1 MGCVEKVIEGGRV
14 LYRDCAT
21 GKPAAPQPP
30 QAQDGP
36 GTELKAI
43 LLKWF
48 GIKASLGCSC
58 NAMARKM
65 NANGP
70 EWCEGPGMPEIM
82 SAMRTEH
89 GKRKTILPWSET
101 AAMWLIRK
109 ACKNARAKSA
119 VDKP

>member
-21 GKPAAPQPP
+21 GKPAAPQPL
-30 QAQDGP
+30 QDGP
-36 GTELKAI
+36 GTELKAM
-43 LLKWF
+43 LLK
-48 GIKASLGCSC
+48 
-58 NAMARKM
+58 
-65 NANGP
+65 
-70 EWCEGPGMPEIM
+70 WCEGPGMPEIL

>member
-21 GKPAAPQPP
+21 GKPAAPQPL
-30 QAQDGP
+30 QDGP
-36 GTELKAI
+36 GTELKAM
-43 LLKWF
+43 LLKWL
-48 GIKASLGCSC
+48 GIKANFGCSC

-65 NANGP
+65 NENGP
-70 EWCEGPGMPEIM
+70 DWCEGPGMPEIL